1 MKGGKKMVTII
12 LAVAILA
19 YAGWAIYE
27 IRMKKK
33 NGGCCNGSCGSC
45 VSKNNKC
52 LIGVSCTRNNME
64 SCMILSSMIPC

>member
-33 NGGCCNGSCGSC
+33 NG
-45 VSKNNKC
+45 VFWFLPSKW
-52 LIGVSCTRNNME
+52 
-64 SCMILSSMIPC
+64 

>member
-19 YAGWAIYE
+19 YAGWAIYK

-33 NGGCCNGSCGSC
+33 NGGKMADA
-45 VSKNNKC
+45 VMA
-52 LIGVSCTRNNME
+52 VVAVV
-64 SCMILSSMIPC
+64 

>member
-19 YAGWAIYE
+19 YAGWAIYK

-33 NGGCCNGSCGSC
+33 KRKMADA
-45 VSKNNKC
+45 VMA
-52 LIGVSCTRNNME
+52 VV
-64 SCMILSSMIPC
+64 

>member
-19 YAGWAIYE
+19 YAGCAIYE

-52 LIGVSCTRNNME
+52 L
-64 SCMILSSMIPC
+64 

>member
-1 MKGGKKMVTII
+1 MVTII

-33 NGGCCNGSCGSC
+33 N
-45 VSKNNKC
+45 C
-52 LIGVSCTRNNME
+52 LLYTSDAADE
-64 SCMILSSMIPC
+64 L

>member
-45 VSKNNKC
+45 VSKNKSLEN
-52 LIGVSCTRNNME
+52 LIYQD
-64 SCMILSSMIPC
+64 

>member
-1 MKGGKKMVTII
+1 MVTII

-33 NGGCCNGSCGSC
+33 NGY
-45 VSKNNKC
+45 
-52 LIGVSCTRNNME
+52 GV
-64 SCMILSSMIPC
+64 

>member
-19 YAGWAIYE
+19 YAGWAIYK

-33 NGGCCNGSCGSC
+33 NGGCCNDSCGSC
-45 VSKNNKC
+45 VSKNKC
-52 LIGVSCTRNNME
+52 L
-64 SCMILSSMIPC
+64 

>member
-1 MKGGKKMVTII
+1 MKGGKKMITII

-33 NGGCCNGSCGSC
+33 MADA
-45 VSKNNKC
+45 V
-52 LIGVSCTRNNME
+52 ME
-64 SCMILSSMIPC
+64 VVIVV

>member
-19 YAGWAIYE
+19 YAGWAIYK

-33 NGGCCNGSCGSC
+33 NGGCCNGSCGRDVYKRQ
-45 VSKNNKC
+45 VSAVDMCKKFYE
-52 LIGVSCTRNNME
+52 GGRR
-64 SCMILSSMIPC
+64 

>member
-19 YAGWAIYE
+19 YAGWAIYK

-33 NGGCCNGSCGSC
+33 NGGCCNGSCDSC

-52 LIGVSCTRNNME
+52 L
-64 SCMILSSMIPC
+64 

>member
-45 VSKNNKC
+45 VSKNNKY
-52 LIGVSCTRNNME
+52 L
-64 SCMILSSMIPC
+64 

>member
-19 YAGWAIYE
+19 YAGWAIYK

-33 NGGCCNGSCGSC
+33 NGGCCNGSCEQKQMFVIFDWC
-45 VSKNNKC
+45 
-52 LIGVSCTRNNME
+52 
-64 SCMILSSMIPC
+64 